1 MVMGSNA
8 VLSEQKHILASWQ
21 RWTLRAGLTALTLLL
36 AIELAALTWRV
47 VAPEPVLLA
56 APSQSSAQQQNK
68 TVAGTAQYHLFGE
81 VGAEPL
87 PEVSEETSAPDTRL
101 RLQLLG
107 VTRATKPESSSAI
120 IAPYGGEGDFYRVG
134 SLVQGS
140 TRLAAVYDNR
150 VILDTNGKL
159 ETLKFEEATNTG
171 VTATMVN
178 TPDRRQPAA
187 SANTNRR
194 SSIRERLNNVKTPGE
209 FMEMVS
215 EEVARNPNS
224 AISQLGLENTENG
237 QGYRVRQGSVLTAL
251 QLQPG
256 DIVLSVNGQ
265 TLGNPETDQVLLE
278 QVSTSGSAR
287 IEVQRGNN
295 RFVVNHSLN

>member
-1 MVMGSNA
+1 MGSNA
-8 VLSEQKHILASWQ
+8 VLSEQKQILASWQ

-47 VAPEPVLLA
+47 VAPEPLVLA
-56 APSQSSAQQQNK
+56 APSQTSNQSQNK
-68 TVAGTAQYHLFGE
+68 VVANTAQYHLFGE

-107 VTRATKPESSSAI
+107 VTRATKPELSSAI
-120 IAPYGGEGDFYRVG
+120 IAPNGGEGDFYRVG
-134 SLVQGS
+134 SIVQGS

-159 ETLKFEEATNTG
+159 ETLKFEEVSSG

-178 TPDRRQPAA
+178 TPTRRQQAAPAN
-187 SANTNRR
+187 SNRR
-194 SSIRERLNNVKTPGE
+194 SSIRERFNNVKTPTE

-224 AISQLGLENTENG
+224 ALHQLGLESTDNG
-237 QGYRVRQGSVLTAL
+237 QGYRVGNGSVLTAL

-265 TLGNPETDQVLLE
+265 TLGNPEADQVLLE